1 MSLGHD
7 LRTALTALLP
17 RLRRFGISL
26 TGSSAAADILV
37 RNACERVLRR
47 SSQARNATRTDA
59 LVYGIMRDLWADEQR
74 DRGPLRPN
82 DAAVATAIAGKDGG
96 DRRITLAAVR
106 QALATLPAEHRTVLV
121 LVCVDGLSYQEAA
134 EVMGVPVDTVR
145 TRLSRGRQ
153 DLHAILY
160 GRTSA
165 DTVTPF
171 PLNPGRG
178 RA

>member
-59 LVYGIMRDLWADEQR
+59 
-74 DRGPLRPN
+74 
-82 DAAVATAIAGKDGG
+82 
-96 DRRITLAAVR
+96 
-106 QALATLPAEHRTVLV
+106 
-121 LVCVDGLSYQEAA
+121 
-134 EVMGVPVDTVR
+134 
-145 TRLSRGRQ
+145 
-153 DLHAILY
+153 
-160 GRTSA
+160 
-165 DTVTPF
+165 
-171 PLNPGRG
+171 
-178 RA
+178 